1 MMPTL
6 NQRPVRVATVTTSM
20 VGEEAVLLQPDH
32 GQIKVLNDVG
42 ARVWRLA
49 DGSRTV
55 SAIVTE
61 ICLEY
66 EVDRARAEA
75 DTLAFVADLEA
86 KSLLVL
92 EPVPSPVAQPEAD
105 S

>member
-20 VGEEAVLLQPDH
+20 VGEEAVLLQPDQ

-49 DGSRTV
+49 DGTRTV

-92 EPVPSPVAQPEAD
+92 DPVPSPGAQPEAD